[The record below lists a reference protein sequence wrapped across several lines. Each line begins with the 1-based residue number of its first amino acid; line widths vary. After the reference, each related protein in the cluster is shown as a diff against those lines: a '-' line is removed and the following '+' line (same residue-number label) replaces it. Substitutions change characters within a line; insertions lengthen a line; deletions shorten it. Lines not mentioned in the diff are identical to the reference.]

1 MCCLFGFV
9 DYGHILSRNQR
20 LKLLTALSTA
30 SEERGTDATGIAYN
44 FGGKQVIYKRPLPAH
59 LMWYRVPHSP
69 SIIMGHTRMT
79 TQGSEKNNQNNHP
92 FSGATGNTRFSL
104 AHNGVL
110 VNDKLLRQK
119 YKLPATKVET
129 DSYVAVQLL
138 EHCGQIGFDSLQFL
152 AEELEGSF
160 TISVLTEQDELY
172 FAKGNNPLCI
182 YHFPQSK
189 LYVYASTE
197 QILNA
202 GLKNSHLKLGSF
214 EPVRVFTGE
223 ILRIDSKGKITRS
236 EFRDDKLY
244 VSYNIPW
251 YDRVW
256 LQEPRPPYKFPEDPY
271 IRDLKAVAPC
281 YGFSADEIDMLLEEG
296 FSPDEIEEYMY
307 CG

>member
-59 LMWYRVPHSP
+59 LMWYRVPRSP

-92 FSGATGNTRFSL
+92 FPGKAGNARFSL

-119 YKLPATKVET
+119 YKLPANKVET

-172 FAKGNNPLCI
+172 FVKGNNPLCI
-182 YHFPQSK
+182 YHFPQSG

-214 EPVRVFTGE
+214 EPIRVFTGE
-223 ILRIDSKGKITRS
+223 ILRIDSKGKVTRS

-244 VSYNIPW
+244 ESYNIPW
-251 YDRVW
+251 YDRFW
-256 LQEPRPPYKFPEDPY
+256 FQEPRPPYKFQDDPY
-271 IRDLKAVAPC
+271 ISDLKAVAPC
-281 YGFSADEIDMLLEEG
+281 YGFSGDEIDMLLAEG

>member
-20 LKLLTALSTA
+20 LKLLMALSTA
-30 SEERGTDATGIAYN
+30 SEARGTDATGIAYN
-44 FGGKQVIYKRPLPAH
+44 LDGKQIIYKRPLPAH
-59 LMWYRVPHSP
+59 LMWYRVPRSP
-69 SIIMGHTRMT
+69 TIIMGHTRMA

-92 FSGATGNTRFSL
+92 FTRKAGDTRFSL

-119 YKLPATKVET
+119 FKLPATKIET
-129 DSYVAVQLL
+129 DSYVAAQLL
-138 EHCGQIGFDSLQFL
+138 EQYGQIGFNSLQFL

-160 TISVLTEQDELY
+160 TISVLTEQDDLY
-172 FAKGNNPLCI
+172 FVKGNNPLSI
-182 YHFPQSK
+182 YRFPQSG

-223 ILRIDSKGKITRS
+223 ILKIDSKGKVARS

-244 VSYNIPW
+244 ESCVMPW
-251 YDRVW
+251 YDRIW
-256 LQEPRPPYKFPEDPY
+256 FQEPRLPYKFPEDPY
-271 IRDLKAVAPC
+271 ISDLKAVAPC
-281 YGFSADEIDMLLEEG
+281 YNLSADEIDMLLEEG
-296 FSPDEIEEYMY
+296 VSPGEIEEYMY

>member
-9 DYGHILSRNQR
+9 DYGHTLSRNQR

-44 FGGKQVIYKRPLPAH
+44 LDGKQIIYKRPLPAH
-59 LMWYRVPHSP
+59 LMWYRVPVSP
-69 SIIMGHTRMT
+69 TIIMGHTRMT

-92 FSGATGNTRFSL
+92 FTGKTGDAMFSL

-119 YKLPATKVET
+119 FKLPATKAET

-138 EHCGQIGFDSLQFL
+138 EQYGQIGFDALRFL

-172 FAKGNNPLCI
+172 FVKGNNPLCI
-182 YHFPQSK
+182 YHFPQSG

-202 GLKNSHLKLGSF
+202 GLKNSRLKLGGF

-223 ILRIDSKGKITRS
+223 ILRIDSNGKVTRS
-236 EFRDDKLY
+236 DFRD
-244 VSYNIPW
+244 
-251 YDRVW
+251 R
-256 LQEPRPPYKFPEDPY
+256 
-271 IRDLKAVAPC
+271 
-281 YGFSADEIDMLLEEG
+281 LLE
-296 FSPDEIEEYMY
+296 SHEIECFMIGNAYKIPKT
-307 CG
+307 CLIDFVRKNSQGGTKV

>member
-9 DYGHILSRNQR
+9 DYGHTLSRNQR

-44 FGGKQVIYKRPLPAH
+44 FGGKQIIYKRPLPAH
-59 LMWYRVPHSP
+59 LMWYRVPRSP
-69 SIIMGHTRMT
+69 AIVMGHTRMT

-92 FSGATGNTRFSL
+92 FPGKAGDSRFSL

-119 YKLPATKVET
+119 YKLPAAKVET

-138 EHCGQIGFDSLQFL
+138 EHYGQIGFDSLQFL

-172 FAKGNNPLCI
+172 FVKGNNPLCI

-214 EPVRVFTGE
+214 EPIRVFTGE
-223 ILRIDSKGKITRS
+223 ILRIDSKGKVTRS

-244 VSYNIPW
+244 ESYNIPW
-251 YDRVW
+251 YDRFW
-256 LQEPRPPYKFPEDPY
+256 FQEPRPPYKFQDDPY
-271 IRDLKAVAPC
+271 ISDLKAVAPC
-281 YGFSADEIDMLLEEG
+281 YGFSGDEIDMLLAEG